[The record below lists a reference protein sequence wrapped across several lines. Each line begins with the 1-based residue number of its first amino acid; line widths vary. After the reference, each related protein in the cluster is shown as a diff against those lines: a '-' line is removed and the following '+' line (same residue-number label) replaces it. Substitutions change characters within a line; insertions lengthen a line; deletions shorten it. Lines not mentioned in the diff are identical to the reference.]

1 PECEEG
7 DEEVALAEPE
17 QKGSHRHRNVR
28 TGGDQESSQGEY
40 GQVSRN
46 RQRRRT
52 RPPPARDQSPN
63 QRAGSVG
70 RDGQRGEGGSNRAA
84 SAADEDKADDHA
96 VADRSV
102 QGP

>member
-1 PECEEG
+1 GRGAGGGNAARP
-7 DEEVALAEPE
+7 EPE
-17 QKGSHRHRNVR
+17 QRGSPRHRTAR
-28 TGGDQESSQGEY
+28 TGGDKESPEGEY
-40 GQVSRN
+40 GRVAPT

-52 RPPPARDQSPN
+52 RPPPARDQSPH

-70 RDGQRGEGGSNRAA
+70 HDGQRGEGGSNRAA